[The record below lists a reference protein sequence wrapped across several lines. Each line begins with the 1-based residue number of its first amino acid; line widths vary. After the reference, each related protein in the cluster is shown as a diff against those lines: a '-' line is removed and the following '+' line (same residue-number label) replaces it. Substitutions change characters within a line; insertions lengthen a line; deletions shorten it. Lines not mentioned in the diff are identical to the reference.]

1 MSITSKSGD
10 LTLPKFLGQIMG
22 KHGMGFFF
30 TSKNVDI

>member
-10 LTLPKFLGQIMG
+10 LTRTNMG
-22 KHGMGFFF
+22 KIMDSHGMGFFF